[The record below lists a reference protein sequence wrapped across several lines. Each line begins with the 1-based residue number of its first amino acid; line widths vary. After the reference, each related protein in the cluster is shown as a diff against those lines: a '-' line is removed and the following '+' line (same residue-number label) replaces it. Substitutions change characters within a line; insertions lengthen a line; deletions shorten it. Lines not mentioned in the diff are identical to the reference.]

1 MPDPSWKQIPKVGN
15 FRSAL
20 LGTFHS
26 AFTKPG
32 ALRNGAPFKEWELP
46 PAMRRVQHRLGRVP
60 DGDRQMVDILGAAL
74 TDGLDAVE
82 DACAEALSE
91 CVHSAAVILNVLA
104 RRREP
109 PPPLTIATPEA
120 LRQTGWF
127 LPAKSVDL
135 RANWMA
141 GTPEFKSGEAVQRFE
156 RAASGPVLRGRAAA
170 RRSMSS
176 GSTTARRTRRT
187 APPRS
192 AVALSIVPTS
202 GGRGDI
208 AGDRGE
214 LAELRHRRDRDRD
227 LAGGNL
233 SGRRDR
239 PLNPPRR
246 RTPRRRAP
254 VIRPQACSKTSPAEP
269 ST

>member
-91 CVHSAAVILNVLA
+91 CASLNSCSTVPRDCRPLGTAAPCLLHF
-104 RRREP
+104 RP
-109 PPPLTIATPEA
+109 
-120 LRQTGWF
+120 F
-127 LPAKSVDL
+127 AKSPPAERSHLVA
-135 RANWMA
+135 RANCRRYMRPFPSSNERRLMV
-141 GTPEFKSGEAVQRFE
+141 GTVQ
-156 RAASGPVLRGRAAA
+156 
-170 RRSMSS
+170 
-176 GSTTARRTRRT
+176 
-187 APPRS
+187 
-192 AVALSIVPTS
+192 IVDP
-202 GGRGDI
+202 GAI
-208 AGDRGE
+208 M
-214 LAELRHRRDRDRD
+214 
-227 LAGGNL
+227 LAGVVAYGGDGADSFTL
-233 SGRRDR
+233 S
-239 PLNPPRR
+239 
-246 RTPRRRAP
+246 
-254 VIRPQACSKTSPAEP
+254 S
-269 ST
+269 